1 MLHALKDGDGIEKK
15 GFFRVPFEDGVPEV
29 DVGVGYVV
37 EDGGSVTGFGEGV
50 AEGEELGD
58 EDVVLVE
65 ALADDVGVE
74 VLEVEEGFAGG
85 EEGGE
90 RRGVGLVA

>member
-1 MLHALKDGDGIEKK
+1 M
-15 GFFRVPFEDGVPEV
+15 
-29 DVGVGYVV
+29 V
-37 EDGGSVTGFGEGV
+37 EDAGSVTGFGEGV

-74 VLEVEEGFAGG
+74 VLEVAEGFAGG

-90 RRGVGLVA
+90 RRGGGLVA